1 MGSTYDSSKEQI
13 YKIYKNLF
21 QSDIE
26 YGKKKDIL
34 RSLFIGEKWTWKIVK
49 ISKNVVLEC
58 KKNHYRKPPRRFER
72 HHPSEFKFAN
82 IASFFLKDNLKTVE
96 EWNEFIDNHEKT
108 YLLTKE
114 EHRDWEN
121 IYQDIILYDVNPD
134 SNLFLNENIGW
145 HHGKA
150 EEEFLKNLVDKK
162 KL

>member
-1 MGSTYDSSKEQI
+1 MGRTYDSSKEQI

-21 QSDIE
+21 QSDIQ

-34 RSLFIGEKWTWKIVK
+34 RSLFVGEKWTWKVVK

-58 KKNHYRKPPRRFER
+58 KEKEFKKPPRRFER
-72 HHPSEFKFAN
+72 HHPDKFEFAN
-82 IASFFLKDNLKTVE
+82 TASFLLKGHLKTIE
-96 EWNEFIDNHEKT
+96 EWNEFLDNHEKT

-114 EHRDWEN
+114 EHSDWEN
-121 IYQDIILYDVNPD
+121 IYSDIILYDVNPD
-134 SNLFLNENIGW
+134 SNLFLNTDRGW

-150 EEEFLKNLVDKK
+150 EEKFLKNLFIKM

>member
-1 MGSTYDSSKEQI
+1 MGRTYDSSKEQI

-21 QSDIE
+21 QSDIQ

-34 RSLFIGEKWTWKIVK
+34 RSLFVGEKWTWKVIR

-58 KKNHYRKPPRRFER
+58 KENEFKKPPRRFER
-72 HHPSEFKFAN
+72 HHPDEFEFAN
-82 IASFFLKDNLKTVE
+82 TASFFLKDNLKTIE
-96 EWNEFIDNHEKT
+96 EWNEFLDEHEKT

-114 EHRDWEN
+114 EHSNWKN

-134 SNLFLNENIGW
+134 SNLFPNTDRGW

-150 EEEFLKNLVDKK
+150 EEEFLKNLVDEK